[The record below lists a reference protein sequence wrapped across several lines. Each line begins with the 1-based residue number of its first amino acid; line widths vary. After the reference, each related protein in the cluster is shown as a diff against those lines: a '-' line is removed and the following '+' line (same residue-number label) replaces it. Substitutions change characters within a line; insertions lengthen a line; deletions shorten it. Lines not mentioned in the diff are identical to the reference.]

1 MEPESAQEG
10 AVPYCSPQ
18 EFPAIHKVVLIFLTT
33 PVGNISCERSF
44 PALCS
49 VKIWTRSLMTGDR
62 LNGLATLLI
71 LRGTDFTTTRKEI
84 YDMD

>member
-33 PVGNISCERSF
+33 PVGNISCERSL
-44 PALCS
+44 PSPMQC
-49 VKIWTRSLMTGDR
+49 
-62 LNGLATLLI
+62 
-71 LRGTDFTTTRKEI
+71 E
-84 YDMD
+84 DMDSVINDRRSIKWACYAINSARNRLYYHSKRDL